1 MSMLTAQCDKLR
13 EMASRL
19 EWEGFPLPDVTSLLR
34 DAADTIE
41 SLRGQL
47 TDVVLCHNVAPDYL
61 DFLCDS
67 CGFVHYHSDEN
78 DDGDGNGW
86 LYCPNCGRKVDG

>member
-1 MSMLTAQCDKLR
+1 MEGLEMSMLTAQCDKLR

-47 TDVVLCHNVAPDYL
+47 TDLCITTAMRTTMARATTGATVQSAEERW
-61 DFLCDS
+61 
-67 CGFVHYHSDEN
+67 SDET
-78 DDGDGNGW
+78 
-86 LYCPNCGRKVDG
+86 